1 MTENRKYAD
10 WRILACITWISFHEY
25 LSGPFS
31 GASAGKQKYFFIHI
45 SIAEKTI
52 TGKQTIN

>member
-1 MTENRKYAD
+1 MNICQVRFQVHL
-10 WRILACITWISFHEY
+10 LANKNI
-25 LSGPFS
+25 
-31 GASAGKQKYFFIHI
+31 FFIHI